1 MHIYFTEEGKM
12 SRLKDYKTPVF
23 WAEGH
28 PGTLD
33 REGWKITVG
42 GLCENPV
49 VLTWDDIQAMPLRI
63 ADARLTS
70 VTRFSVRGNWG
81 GVAILD
87 LLRMVRPAPS
97 VRFVRFW
104 SVRKIYDT
112 SIPLAIA
119 LKERSLLSYQFDDEP
134 LEEDYGGPVRGFIPY
149 LWGYKSAKS
158 VVRVDFMD
166 HYLSGFWEQRGY
178 TDDAAITA
186 GMVRDMNDGGRLRR
200 IAGGEVVEFLDP

>member
-1 MHIYFTEEGKM
+1 M
-12 SRLKDYKTPVF
+12 SRLKNYKTPIF

-33 REGWKITVG
+33 REGWEIEIG
-42 GLCENPV
+42 GLCETPRV
-49 VLTWDDIQAMPLRI
+49 FTWEDIQAMPRTI

-70 VTRFSVRGNWG
+70 VTRFSVRGQWG
-81 GVAILD
+81 GIQISD
-87 LLRMVRPAPS
+87 LAAVVHPLPG

-104 SVRKIYDT
+104 SVKRIYDT
-112 SIPLAIA
+112 SIPVDVA
-119 LKERSLLSYQFDDEP
+119 LKKKSLLAYEFDGEP

-158 VVRVDFMD
+158 VIRVDFMD

-178 TDDAAITA
+178 PDEAMITP
-186 GMVRDMNDGGRLRR
+186 GMVRDMNEGGRLRR
-200 IAGGEVVEFLDP
+200 IPEGEVLEFLDR